1 MDFEKIFCNR
11 PLSADQLTTYNEQ
24 RATRNLH
31 SGYSAMAEI
40 KSTLDIIME
49 KAKKF
54 SVTEEEKQGFKRQE
68 LEGKIKGLVQK
79 SIDGIWDSERF
90 QVEVAALQ
98 AKDKDLVD
106 QVLKEELVTR
116 LELKENSQELLKML
130 EYVAGSASSGVR
142 KVLAD
147 FEKKGEEQKEIRQK
161 TLLESFQKKGISG
174 SAVLPNMD
182 TDPEWLR
189 AHSELKRELQ
199 EAIREQLKS
208 LPTSL

>member
-1 MDFEKIFCNR
+1 
-11 PLSADQLTTYNEQ
+11 
-24 RATRNLH
+24 
-31 SGYSAMAEI
+31 MAEI

-54 SVTEEEKQGFKRQE
+54 SVTEEERQGFKRQE

-79 SIDGIWDSERF
+79 TIDGILDSERF
-90 QVEVAALQ
+90 QVEVTALQ

-116 LELKENSQELLKML
+116 LEVERNSQELLKML
-130 EYVAGSASSGVR
+130 EYVAGSTSSGVR

-147 FEKKGEEQKEIRQK
+147 FEKKGEKQKEIRRK
-161 TLLESFQKKGISG
+161 TLLESFKKKGISG
-174 SAVLPNMD
+174 SAVLPNLD
-182 TDPEWLR
+182 ADPEWVR
-189 AHSELKRELQ
+189 VRSELRRDMQ
-199 EAIREQLKS
+199 EKIREQLKS

>member
-1 MDFEKIFCNR
+1 MSLVTRDSLLDE
-11 PLSADQLTTYNEQ
+11 QLTTYNEQ
-24 RATRNLH
+24 QTTRNLRA
-31 SGYSAMAEI
+31 GYSVMAEI

-54 SVTEEEKQGFKRQE
+54 SVTEEERQGFKRQE

-79 SIDGIWDSERF
+79 TIDGILYSERF
-90 QVEVAALQ
+90 QVEVTALQ

-116 LELKENSQELLKML
+116 LEVEQNSQELLKML

-147 FEKKGEEQKEIRQK
+147 FEKKSEKQKGIRRK
-161 TLLESFQKKGISG
+161 TLLESFKKKGISG
-174 SAVLPNMD
+174 SAVVPNMD
-182 TDPEWLR
+182 ADPEWAR
-189 AHSELKRELQ
+189 IKSEMRRQLQ
-199 EAIREQLKS
+199 EEIREQLKYI
-208 LPTSL
+208 